1 MMAPRSY
8 IDFIRSEAD
17 ILAVAELKGD
27 YEGTQPYHNRTRI
40 LHPELQKFKL
50 EKQASS
56 CWHTGAGGSCSPTR
70 ALPQA
75 CQQHH

>member
-1 MMAPRSY
+1 MARCSY

-27 YEGTQPYHNRTRI
+27 EEGKEAYHNTTRI

-50 EKQASS
+50 EKQASCRRS
-56 CWHTGAGGSCSPTR
+56 
-70 ALPQA
+70 L
-75 CQQHH
+75 

>member
-1 MMAPRSY
+1 MARCSY

-27 YEGTQPYHNRTRI
+27 EETMLPYHNRTRI

-50 EKQASS
+50 EKQASTP
-56 CWHTGAGGSCSPTR
+56 CTPGLAGCARS
-70 ALPQA
+70 A
-75 CQQHH
+75 